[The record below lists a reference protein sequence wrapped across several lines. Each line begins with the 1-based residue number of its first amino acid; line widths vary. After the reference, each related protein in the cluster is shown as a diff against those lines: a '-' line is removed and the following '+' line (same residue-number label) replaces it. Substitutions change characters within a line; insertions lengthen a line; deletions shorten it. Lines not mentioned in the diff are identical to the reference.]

1 MKFKKILCV
10 VVIATSISNAY
21 AAKRH
26 TYKPHQDNYDQGD
39 RTVVPVT
46 ANSKDAIGGMLLQ
59 SISLMG
65 IPYRWGGNN
74 PEEGMDCSG
83 FIRYVFKKS
92 LGIDLPRT
100 AAEMSKVGKRVSI
113 NDLEPGDLLF
123 FNTGRGSN
131 THLGMYIGDNK
142 FIQSPRTGQD
152 IQITKFDGYYRAH
165 FNGAKRIVQ
174 ENEDDDGNT
183 TVVDYQDVRQ
193 YLPSYAK
200 KGRHAKRR
208 GHAHHVASHAK
219 NKLAHS
225 SKSKSKKHR

>member
-1 MKFKKILCV
+1 MLV
-10 VVIATSISNAY
+10 VVVPNVY

-26 TYKPHQDNYDQGD
+26 ARSSTHRDNYNTSNK
-39 RTVVPVT
+39 TVVPVT
-46 ANSKDAIGGMLLQ
+46 PGSKDAIGGMLLQ

-65 IPYRWGGNN
+65 IPYRWGGNT

-100 AAEMSKVGKRVSI
+100 AAQMSKVGKRVSI

-131 THLGMYIGDNK
+131 THIGMYIGDNK
-142 FIQSPRTGQD
+142 FIQAPRTGQD
-152 IQITKFDGYYRAH
+152 IQITPFDGYYRSH
-165 FNGAKRIVQ
+165 FNGAKRVVQ

-193 YLPSYAK
+193 YLPSYSRGRRSKRHEKTRHSTSKGYTK
-200 KGRHAKRR
+200 KKSG
-208 GHAHHVASHAK
+208 
-219 NKLAHS
+219 NKHNTK
-225 SKSKSKKHR
+225 SKSKSR